1 MDLRVV
7 VSMTRPVEYVEMKWI
22 KANTV
27 KADGVEDEDEVW
39 MGVDDRP
46 SKQSFRGKRGSA
58 KKSPSTSAA
67 GREKCTV
74 AQLGLTRL
82 THWR

>member
-1 MDLRVV
+1 M
-7 VSMTRPVEYVEMKWI
+7 VSRMKMKW
-22 KANTV
+22 
-27 KADGVEDEDEVW
+27 W

-58 KKSPSTSAA
+58 KKSPSASAA

-74 AQLGLTRL
+74 AQLGSLTGDNGHGQDACRWWASYL
-82 THWR
+82 ILGPKGDRWIR